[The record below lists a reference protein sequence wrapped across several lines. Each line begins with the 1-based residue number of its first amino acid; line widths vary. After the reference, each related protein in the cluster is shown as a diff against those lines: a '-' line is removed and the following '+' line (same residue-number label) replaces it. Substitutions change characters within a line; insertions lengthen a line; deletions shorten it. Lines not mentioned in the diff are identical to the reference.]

1 MNLKRF
7 YSISDDYLKAREA
20 SIRAEETSNLESS
33 AVEEADVRRLR
44 RQKALKSQKKTST
57 KLANTY
63 ETPSTSLGIEKDNPI
78 NLTNIDEFKIV
89 AVAQQSEGH
98 SI

>member
-57 KLANTY
+57 KLANTH